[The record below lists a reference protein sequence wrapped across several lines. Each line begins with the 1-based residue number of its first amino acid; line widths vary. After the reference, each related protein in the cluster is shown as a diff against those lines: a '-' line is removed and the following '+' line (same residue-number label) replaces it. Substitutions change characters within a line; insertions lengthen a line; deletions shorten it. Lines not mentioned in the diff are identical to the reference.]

1 MYENDGFHP
10 YEDNND
16 AQNRYEAQSSET
28 SGNQWQQ
35 PLYQMPQQPEH
46 TQPKKKHT
54 AGRVV
59 ALALCCSL
67 LGGAVGAGAMAIGT
81 SMTGTSGGSHSSS
94 TSTILQGD
102 RPTSAI
108 NVSKIDTSKEMTAA
122 EVYAANV
129 NSTVGITTSITTNY
143 WGYQTT
149 AAASGSGFIL
159 TADGYILTNYHV
171 IENSDSVKVTMYD
184 GTSYDATIVG
194 YDESNDIAVLKI
206 DATGLTPVVLG
217 DSDKLNV
224 GDSVVAIGNPLG
236 ELTFSLTSGAVSA
249 LNREVT
255 LSSNVTMDL
264 IQTDCAINS
273 GNSGGALFNLY
284 GEVIGITNAKYSSSG
299 SSSEASIDNIGFAIP
314 INSVR
319 SIVESIIKNG
329 YIVKPYIGVSV
340 EDVSS
345 EMTSYG
351 LPAGAV
357 VRSVTDGAPA
367 AQAGLQANDIITA
380 VDGTEISGSN
390 DLVQIV
396 TAKKA
401 GDTLKL
407 SVYRQGQTLEL
418 TVTVAEQKQSAL
430 EGSSDTQQS
439 QQQDQDASQGGQQKA
454 AGAKKHQTR
463 QWGGKADQ
471 GAVVLPVLFPLVEED
486 HREHGG
492 HHKVHTLGAEGQHRA
507 HHRAKTGTGHPVAL
521 IQQGDEEHE
530 PAPVHPFRRLGR
542 TGDGKG
548 LIAHGKD
555 HIKAAQAV
563 ALVALQHGK
572 AVEQMPRP
580 DHQRHQKRRKG

>member
-81 SMTGTSGGSHSSS
+81 SMTGTSGGSRSSS

-224 GDSVVAIGNPLG
+224 GDPVVAIGNPLG

-284 GEVIGITNAKYSSSG
+284 GEVIGITNAKYSGSG
-299 SSSEASIDNIGFAIP
+299 SSGEASIDNIGFAIP

-380 VDGTEISGSN
+380 VDGAEITGSN

-430 EGSSDTQQS
+430 EGSSDTQQG
-439 QQQDQDASQGGQQKA
+439 QQQDQSQQQQQQGG
-454 AGAKKHQTR
+454 GYGFP
-463 QWGGKADQ
+463 WGFG
-471 GAVVLPVLFPLVEED
+471 F
-486 HREHGG
+486 GG
-492 HHKVHTLGAEGQHRA
+492 
-507 HHRAKTGTGHPVAL
+507 
-521 IQQGDEEHE
+521 
-530 PAPVHPFRRLGR
+530 
-542 TGDGKG
+542 
-548 LIAHGKD
+548 
-555 HIKAAQAV
+555 
-563 ALVALQHGK
+563 
-572 AVEQMPRP
+572 
-580 DHQRHQKRRKG
+580 

>member
-28 SGNQWQQ
+28 SGDQWQQ

-81 SMTGTSGGSHSSS
+81 SMTGTSGGSRSSS

-224 GDSVVAIGNPLG
+224 GDPVVAIGNPLG

-314 INSVR
+314 INDVKDM
-319 SIVESIIKNG
+319 VTSIIEHG
-329 YIVKPYIGVSV
+329 YVTGKPNVGILMKDVPQEAQQYGV
-340 EDVSS
+340 
-345 EMTSYG
+345 
-351 LPAGAV
+351 PAGSEVLAV
-357 VRSVTDGAPA
+357 LDGSGAGK
-367 AQAGLQANDIITA
+367 AGLQAGDIITA
-380 VDGTEISGSN
+380 VNGTAVSGSEA
-390 DLVQIV
+390 LKAAVQDC
-396 TAKKA
+396 KA
-401 GDTLKL
+401 GDKVTF
-407 SVYRQGQTLEL
+407 SVYRDGDTVELEITLDEDNQTTQE
-418 TVTVAEQKQSAL
+418 AMEQLQKDYQ
-430 EGSSDTQQS
+430 EQQAQQE
-439 QQQDQDASQGGQQKA
+439 QQQPQQNGGY
-454 AGAKKHQTR
+454 
-463 QWGGKADQ
+463 
-471 GAVVLPVLFPLVEED
+471 FPW
-486 HREHGG
+486 
-492 HHKVHTLGAEGQHRA
+492 
-507 HHRAKTGTGHPVAL
+507 
-521 IQQGDEEHE
+521 
-530 PAPVHPFRRLGR
+530 PFGW
-542 TGDGKG
+542 
-548 LIAHGKD
+548 
-555 HIKAAQAV
+555 
-563 ALVALQHGK
+563 
-572 AVEQMPRP
+572 
-580 DHQRHQKRRKG
+580 